1 MQTNLPPWAPEGT
14 KVVLFGLYSDG
25 SQVASIG
32 TPFEFHPVVAF
43 LLLDDVSRGRR
54 QLSYK
59 RVGYVQKVA
68 DKTLH
73 PKLLELDKYALVAG
87 LARLSCAACMFILP
101 SWHAGQLQSVA
112 AWSYPLSWMSGAAC
126 LCMTSTN
133 DRSCTFHHHSS
144 CVFLQSL
151 S

>member
-1 MQTNLPPWAPEGT
+1 M
-14 KVVLFGLYSDG
+14 VLFGLYSDG

-87 LARLSCAACMFILP
+87 LARLSCAACMFIPP

-112 AWSYPLSWMSGAAC
+112 AWSYPLSTAWVFSLDEIKRLA
-126 LCMTSTN
+126 LSK
-133 DRSCTFHHHSS
+133 SFQ
-144 CVFLQSL
+144 CVLASAKEL
-151 S
+151 TER